1 MSKEQQQAHWRCLIV
16 HRYEEDFSL
25 SCYTKLMKKNIIF
38 LIVSFAMFMEAVDTT
53 IINTAIPV
61 MAHSLNVNPI
71 DLKLALISYLLSLA
85 IFIPISGWI
94 ADKFGIK
101 KVFIVAVCVFTAS
114 SIWCGFTDNL
124 WELIGARIAQGL
136 GGSLTMPVGRLIILR
151 TCERHELIAKMS
163 LVVMVASLG
172 MMLGPLLGGVI
183 THHFSWRWIFWVNVP
198 IGILAV
204 LLSIKLLP
212 PMPPRQ
218 VLPLDKIGFVLFGS
232 GLALL
237 TFGLS
242 MISESNISNAQAFLT
257 LAIATLLLIIYAQHS
272 RKKIHPI
279 IKVEL
284 LHTRTFGVAVIS
296 NLFCRLSFGGTPFL
310 FPLLLQIGLG
320 YSPQLSGFL
329 LAPVAVGVFLVKPLS
344 IYILRWLGY
353 KKLLLLNTFL
363 VSMALWSFCSI
374 NTTSTIPGIA
384 MLTFIYG
391 FLIALQ
397 YTGMNS
403 LAYANIEEQDM
414 SAATSIMSTIQQL
427 AQSFGV
433 AVSAILISIFSTN
446 HHLSVA
452 IFHQTFL
459 MLGMLTLLS
468 GVIFLSLKKD
478 DGEELIKP
486 QG

>member
-1 MSKEQQQAHWRCLIV
+1 
-16 HRYEEDFSL
+16 
-25 SCYTKLMKKNIIF
+25 MKKNIIL

-61 MAHSLNVNPI
+61 MSLSLKVNPI

-101 KVFIVAVCVFTAS
+101 PVFITAVCVFTLS
-114 SIWCGFTDNL
+114 SVWCGFTQNL
-124 WELIGARIAQGL
+124 GELICARIAQGL

-183 THHFSWRWIFWVNVP
+183 INHFSWRWIFWVNVP
-198 IGILAV
+198 VGTLAV

-212 PMPPRQ
+212 ALPARQ
-218 VLPLDKIGFVLFGS
+218 VPPLDKLGFILFGS
-232 GLALL
+232 GLATL

-242 MISESNISNAQAFLT
+242 MLSESDISTTQSVAT
-257 LAIATLLLIIYAQHS
+257 LILSTLLLIAYAQHS
-272 RKKIHPI
+272 RKIKHAI
-279 IKVEL
+279 IKVAL
-284 LHTRTFGVAVIS
+284 LRSRTFSVSVIS
-296 NLFCRLSFGGTPFL
+296 NLCSRLSFGGIPFL
-310 FPLLLQIGLG
+310 LPLLFQIGLG
-320 YSPQLSGFL
+320 YSAQLSGFL
-329 LAPVAVGVFLVKPLS
+329 LAPIAVGVFLVKPMS
-344 IYILRWLGY
+344 VSILRFFGY
-353 KKLLLLNTFL
+353 KKLLILNTIL
-363 VSMALWSFCSI
+363 VSLSLWSFCSI
-374 NTTSTIPGIA
+374 NAWSSIYGVGC
-384 MLTFIYG
+384 LTFVYG

-403 LAYANIEEQDM
+403 LAYASIADNDM

-433 AVSAILISIFSTN
+433 AASAILISIFSN
-446 HHLSVA
+446 QHLLTVK
-452 IFHQTFL
+452 IFHQTFI
-459 MLGMLTLLS
+459 MLGLLTLLS
-468 GVIFLSLKKD
+468 GMVFLFLKRD
-478 DGEELIKP
+478 DGEELIKVVP
-486 QG
+486 RHPTRRLK